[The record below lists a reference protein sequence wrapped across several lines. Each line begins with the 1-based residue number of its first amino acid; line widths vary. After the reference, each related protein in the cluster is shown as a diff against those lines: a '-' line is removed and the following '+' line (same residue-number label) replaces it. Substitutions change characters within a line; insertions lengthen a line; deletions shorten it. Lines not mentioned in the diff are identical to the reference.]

1 MKYVLVFLL
10 AVISIQAQQ
19 RPFGIITSSECE
31 QLRSKHEY
39 RTLIAGIH
47 ASAKQ
52 GIPQGNQTTSDRRV
66 RAGLAKNSAFI
77 AYLNRTN
84 IGDTLGVLPIQEK
97 EILINKSLTILRE
110 CQITIPQLSI
120 TTPNAYEDWQWHSK
134 EFIDLLSA
142 YDMLRGIPEISVS
155 TLDTI

>member
-1 MKYVLVFLL
+1 MKYLLLFLF
-10 AVISIQAQQ
+10 AIVSIQAQQ

-39 RTLIAGIH
+39 TSLIAGIH

-52 GIPQGNQTTSDRRV
+52 GIPAGNQTTSDRRV
-66 RAGLAKNSAFI
+66 RAGLAKNSSFI
-77 AYLNRTN
+77 AYINRTSVS
-84 IGDTLGVLPIQEK
+84 DTLGILPIQEK

-110 CQITIPQLSI
+110 CQTSIPQLSI
-120 TTPNAYEDWQWHSK
+120 TSPNAYEDWQWHSK

-155 TLDTI
+155 TLDSI